1 MGTKELLWTY
11 KRLRHKPVN
20 ILDIVRQTLST
31 FRAHKMRS
39 FLTMFG
45 IVWGIASVIILVG
58 LGIGFNRDQ
67 RERWKALGTDL
78 VVVWG
83 GRTSAQAG
91 GLAAGREIRLTID
104 DARLIKSECYLIKH
118 VSPELRRSLPEVSE
132 FNSANRSVVG
142 IWPEYQSFR
151 SIEAAEGRILSAQ
164 DEVYMNRVAVLGYST
179 RKQLFP
185 GQPAVGATLSIRGM
199 PYTVI
204 GVMPKKKQNSDYS
217 GRDDE
222 QIFIPYSAMA
232 RDFPPP
238 EKAGVVRGYLDN
250 IVLQVANPQE
260 HVEAIAQVR
269 RVLSRVHHFEPD
281 DKDALFI
288 FDTVEISTM
297 IFRIF
302 DVMTIFFG
310 AVAVTTLCLGGI
322 GVMNI
327 MLVAVTERTSEI
339 GVRKA
344 LGARDR
350 DIMRQFLAESASL
363 TTISGLIGFAVGAGV
378 CALLNSL
385 PMPEFFPHPVVS
397 PTSIVASILTLGV
410 VTIGAGMYPA
420 RRAADLT
427 PVDSLRYE

>member
-1 MGTKELLWTY
+1 MSPIE
-11 KRLRHKPVN
+11 
-20 ILDIVRQTLST
+20 IMRQVLST

-67 RERWKALGTDL
+67 KERWKQLGTDL
-78 VVVWG
+78 AILWG

-91 GLAAGREIRLTID
+91 GLAAGREITITVD
-104 DARLIKSECYLIKH
+104 DARLIKAECYMIKR
-118 VSPELRRSLPEVSE
+118 VSPELSRSLPEVSA
-132 FNSANRSVVG
+132 FNSANRTVVG
-142 IWPEYQSFR
+142 FWPEYQAIR
-151 SIEAAEGRILSAQ
+151 TIEVAEGRLMSQ
-164 DEVYMNRVAVLGYST
+164 EDEDQAHRVVILGYEA

-185 GQPAVGATLSIRGM
+185 GQPAIGSSLTIRSI

-222 QIFIPYSAMA
+222 HIFVPYSSMA

-238 EKAGVVRGYLDN
+238 EKPGITRGYVNN
-250 IVLQVANPQE
+250 IVVQIANPEE
-260 HVEAIAQVR
+260 HEQAIQQVR
-269 RVLSRVHHFEPD
+269 RTLARVHHYDPNDKDATFIWDTLEISKVLSR
-281 DKDALFI
+281 I
-288 FDTVEISTM
+288 FG
-297 IFRIF
+297 
-302 DVMTIFFG
+302 VMTIFFG
-310 AVAVTTLCLGGI
+310 AVAITTLCLGGI

-327 MLVAVTERTSEI
+327 MLVAVTERTREI

-350 DIMRQFLAESASL
+350 DILRQFFAESATL
-363 TTISGLIGFAVGAGV
+363 TTMSGLIGFLIGAGLI
-378 CALLNSL
+378 ALLNSL
-385 PMPEFFPHPVVS
+385 PTPDFFPHPVVS
-397 PTSIVASILTLGV
+397 PASIIASVLTLSIVTVA
-410 VTIGAGMYPA
+410 AGMYPA
-420 RRAADLT
+420 RRAAEMT